1 MPPVLG
7 KSRFVPIAGS
17 TEDAW
22 PFNKQPVFCPADVDG
37 WHVPN
42 CCVQAPFSQ
51 VVLVCPLVTI
61 PLVHPNVAIV
71 PAGYESAALSVLLG
85 LGPYF
90 ICPKSGGSISP
101 HVRPV
106 VA

>member
-37 WHVPN
+37 WHVPKLLI
-42 CCVQAPFSQ
+42 SDM
-51 VVLVCPLVTI
+51 I
-61 PLVHPNVAIV
+61 K
-71 PAGYESAALSVLLG
+71 SV
-85 LGPYF
+85 
-90 ICPKSGGSISP
+90 
-101 HVRPV
+101 
-106 VA
+106 

>member
-22 PFNKQPVFCPADVDG
+22 PFSKQPVFCPADADG
-37 WHVPN
+37 WHVPKLLISDMIKSVCQIYSISCKNLLQFSTSFGQKNNNCIEPN

-51 VVLVCPLVTI
+51 VVL
-61 PLVHPNVAIV
+61 ND
-71 PAGYESAALSVLLG
+71 
-85 LGPYF
+85 
-90 ICPKSGGSISP
+90 
-101 HVRPV
+101 
-106 VA
+106 